1 MSIQHISKVL
11 DARDERLTG
20 CRKLVLVTLAN
31 RTDAQGRCWPS
42 QELVAGECGITT
54 RALRDH
60 FQALEKDGF
69 LRRYT
74 KHLGQG
80 NGSRT
85 TYVLILDSLIAPEE
99 IAPEKSSGATVAPE
113 ENDTCTGSRPPITNR
128 QEPSLIDT
136 NVSIRR
142 DTQTSK
148 PSKPKAQGDAR
159 GSRLPPDW
167 SLPDDWLADAT
178 ECAPKAKEPRTT
190 KPSPK
195 RRSEMKPISSAIS
208 GTARRAQQ
216 AASST
221 GAQHGATGFDLTLSA
236 DPSREMHQ
244 VVMARLPTSN
254 TAAALSR
261 MQQFGVQCSV
271 KMETV
276 FPTSEDGDTTFRQRP
291 TSLTLDIGSSA
302 DLEAA
307 LRVANESLAPASVQQ
322 IEEWLAE
329 LSVKT
334 ARRKASEMGAELA
347 LSVYTGALRG
357 YPADAV
363 RHVLSSYRGQWFP
376 TWGELADRLDEL
388 TERLIAFV
396 MRAVAPPKA

>member
-1 MSIQHISKVL
+1 
-11 DARDERLTG
+11 
-20 CRKLVLVTLAN
+20 
-31 RTDAQGRCWPS
+31 
-42 QELVAGECGITT
+42 
-54 RALRDH
+54 
-60 FQALEKDGF
+60 
-69 LRRYT
+69 
-74 KHLGQG
+74 
-80 NGSRT
+80 
-85 TYVLILDSLIAPEE
+85 
-99 IAPEKSSGATVAPE
+99 
-113 ENDTCTGSRPPITNR
+113 
-128 QEPSLIDT
+128 
-136 NVSIRR
+136 
-142 DTQTSK
+142 
-148 PSKPKAQGDAR
+148 
-159 GSRLPPDW
+159 
-167 SLPDDWLADAT
+167 
-178 ECAPKAKEPRTT
+178 
-190 KPSPK
+190 
-195 RRSEMKPISSAIS
+195 MKPISSAIS

-276 FPTSEDGDTTFRQRP
+276 FPTLEDGDTTFRQRP

-388 TERLIAFV
+388 TEPRLMIRDRLVAILKGEDTPKLEAKPKNQRIADLKEELAALNRIALKYPEAHGQEAEE
-396 MRAVAPPKA
+396 MRQLMIEEIQQLEGTR